1 MVFNS
6 WSFLLFL
13 CVVLAGY
20 FVLRWR
26 WQNWWLLL
34 ASWVFYGSWDPR
46 LLLLLL
52 LSAGVNFWLALHLSP
67 SSNARGR
74 KALLVAGL
82 CFNVGLLAA
91 FKYARF
97 FEPTLRVLFAAAG
110 VRLDATALQVLLP
123 IGLSFYTFQLIG
135 YSIDVYRGSVRPCRR
150 LDVFLLFASFFPYLV
165 AGPIT
170 RAASLLPQFEAPR
183 RVDWSGIRAGVFLVL
198 SGLFKK
204 VAVADALAPYVAIRF
219 ASPAQC
225 TGPDL
230 VLALLCYSVEIY
242 CDFSGYSDI
251 ARGSGKLMGFEL
263 PVNFRQPYLSRSITE
278 FWQRWHISLSSW
290 FRDYLFLPLD
300 YAFLRRVPELQ
311 MLGLSE
317 EYWGYVFST
326 TLTMA
331 ICGAWHGSQL
341 TFVVWGAA
349 HGALLAGH
357 RVLLRFRKPSR
368 RRGPWP
374 GTTLMSLGKGIGC
387 FLLVTVLWIPFRSP
401 DFQSAREFLTGI
413 RWID

>member
-1 MVFNS
+1 
-6 WSFLLFL
+6 
-13 CVVLAGY
+13 
-20 FVLRWR
+20 
-26 WQNWWLLL
+26 
-34 ASWVFYGSWDPR
+34 
-46 LLLLLL
+46 
-52 LSAGVNFWLALHLSP
+52 
-67 SSNARGR
+67 
-74 KALLVAGL
+74 
-82 CFNVGLLAA
+82 
-91 FKYARF
+91 
-97 FEPTLRVLFAAAG
+97 
-110 VRLDATALQVLLP
+110 
-123 IGLSFYTFQLIG
+123 
-135 YSIDVYRGSVRPCRR
+135 
-150 LDVFLLFASFFPYLV
+150 
-165 AGPIT
+165 
-170 RAASLLPQFEAPR
+170 
-183 RVDWSGIRAGVFLVL
+183 VFLVL

-413 RWID
+413 VGWRSGGSIEVASIAGVGRFAILAGFVGYLDVAQRWTGDEVFLLREPWVVRGLVYAAFALTLLVLGSINAETPFIYFQF